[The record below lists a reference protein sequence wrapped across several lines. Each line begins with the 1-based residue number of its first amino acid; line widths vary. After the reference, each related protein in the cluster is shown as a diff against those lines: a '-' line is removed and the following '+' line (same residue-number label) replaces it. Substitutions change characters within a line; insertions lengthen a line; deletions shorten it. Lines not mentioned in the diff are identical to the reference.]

1 MELTYTELK
10 AKAKELGLKYVGVK
24 EKDLRVAVA
33 EATFSNN
40 PPTTESTEP
49 VKEKSLSEQKREKV
63 MQEDDGTYNTAVVMD
78 GKNEVRR
85 YSLELH
91 GENFKTLAE
100 DFAAKH
106 KYNVSMQTAKEAI
119 ICPHCGGKIYPT
131 K

>member
-10 AKAKELGLKYVGVK
+10 AKAKELGLKFVGVK

-33 EATFSNN
+33 EAMFTENT
-40 PPTTESTEP
+40 PTETPAETP
-49 VKEKSLSEQKREKV
+49 KEKFASEQKREKV
-63 MQEDDGTYNTAVVMD
+63 TQEDDGTYNTAVVMS

-85 YSLELH
+85 YTLDLH
-91 GENFKTLAE
+91 GENFKTLAK
-100 DFAAKH
+100 DFAGKH
-106 KYNVSMQTAKEAI
+106 KYDVSMQTAKEAI